1 MVTLK
6 ASFKKTVAL
15 LLMLTMVLSVIP
27 CVASA
32 AEGNT
37 DNTVIDFVEKKGS
50 ITVTKY
56 ATVQIANDSES
67 TPAKKGSATGTNSD
81 AVTDANYKPL
91 NGAKFVLFKIADAQ
105 KVKEYYNGMNDTS
118 YTLDAERF
126 VYTNEKT
133 ATYDGVP
140 ATPVE
145 TKTTAGTGTCKFEN
159 LEVGIYVLK
168 EITAPDQITTPLAE
182 DSLISIPMVNTATS
196 ANNGNAEWM
205 YDIFVYPKNH
215 ASTGTVELTKQDQ
228 NSSGLNGVTFEL
240 YKAEL
245 QKTGN
250 DLTLPMQNGSID
262 WKKVEKTVNNN
273 GQETALSFTTANG
286 GKLLLG
292 NLPAGLNGTQYK
304 LVEVSVPDGYIVNQ
318 TPLYFKVNNDNTI
331 TWNATSGDTNGCNNT
346 NTGVTATTIT
356 TGPKLSIT
364 LRNELPSL
372 IKEVKQNGGDTWK
385 TDEQYRLDDEI
396 TYRLTVYVPNNVA
409 ELGTFE
415 IKDVPQ
421 VGITDSESSS
431 DYTVNYGDAANAC
444 NASLR
449 ADNYTL
455 TKIEASG
462 NNGRGFK
469 LELNSTGKGLVAGK
483 FIQIVYKAH
492 MNANAVIAE
501 IGNGNTATLTY
512 SKSISGGNENY
523 TITDEARVYTYQFQI
538 TKYKDSV
545 AEANKLKDGEWV
557 EFQLLD
563 TDKNPMKVVKLAK
576 GEYRLAIDTDSDT
589 VKLDKMV
596 TNTNSTILIRGLEN
610 GTYYLKETKTI
621 ANYNLLSKPFEF
633 KVEVTETTTWTEDGS
648 FTPDG
653 SIVKTYQ
660 STTYTP
666 TDPTGIAT
674 IINKKGFV
682 LPQTGD
688 MGYLLFCTV
697 GIVLIAGGAMLIFG
711 GRKKKIR

>member
-6 ASFKKTVAL
+6 SSIKKIVSL
-15 LLMLTMVLSVIP
+15 LLMLTMVLTVVP

-32 AEGNT
+32 TTGSPVINT
-37 DNTVIDFVEKKGS
+37 TKKGS

-56 ATVQIANDSES
+56 ASADTSA
-67 TPAKKGSATGTNSD
+67 TKGKATGTNSD
-81 AVTDANYKPL
+81 TVDTNYYTPL
-91 NGAKFVLFKIADAQ
+91 NGATFKLFKIADADA
-105 KVKEYYNGMNDTS
+105 VMAYYNGTS
-118 YTLDAERF
+118 TTTYSLEQFD
-126 VYTNEKT
+126 YQDDGT
-133 ATYDGVP
+133 AKYNNVSIDQACTWEGI
-140 ATPVE
+140 TS
-145 TKTTAGTGTCKFEN
+145 GTGEN
-159 LEVGIYVLK
+159 AGKYTFSNLPIGIYVLK
-168 EITAPDQITTPLAE
+168 EVTAPNQIAAPLAE
-182 DSLISIPMVNTATS
+182 DSLISIPMVNTAS
-196 ANNGNAEWM
+196 SSNNGNAEWM
-205 YDIFVYPKNH
+205 YDVSVYPKNH
-215 ASTGTVELTKQDQ
+215 ASTGTVELTKVDQ
-228 NSSGLNGVTFEL
+228 NNVPLENVVFEL
-240 YKAEL
+240 YKKEFLKNGQFATDDWT
-245 QKTGN
+245 QVTDTTDNAGTSTQ
-250 DLTLPMQNGSID
+250 LTL
-262 WKKVEKTVNNN
+262 KTDSN
-273 GQETALSFTTANG
+273 
-286 GKLLLG
+286 GKLTVA
-292 NLPAGLNGTQYK
+292 NLPSGLYGTQYK
-304 LVEVSVPDGYIVNQ
+304 LVEVSAPNGYIVNQ

-356 TGPKLSIT
+356 TDPKLSIT

-396 TYRLTVYVPNNVA
+396 TYRLTVYVPKNVA

-449 ADNYTL
+449 ADNYML
-455 TKIEASG
+455 TKLEASG
-462 NNGRGFK
+462 NNGQGFK

-563 TDKNPMKVVKLAK
+563 TDKNPMKVVKLAE

-682 LPQTGD
+682 LPQTGG

>member
-6 ASFKKTVAL
+6 SSIKKIVSL
-15 LLMLTMVLSVIP
+15 LLMLTMVLTVVP

-32 AEGNT
+32 TTGSPVINT
-37 DNTVIDFVEKKGS
+37 TKKGS

-56 ATVQIANDSES
+56 ASADTS
-67 TPAKKGSATGTNSD
+67 AKKGEATGTNSD
-81 AVTDANYKPL
+81 TVDTNYYTPL
-91 NGAKFVLFKIADAQ
+91 NGATFKLFKIADADA
-105 KVKEYYNGMNDTS
+105 VMAYYNGTS
-118 YTLDAERF
+118 TTTYSLEQFD
-126 VYTNEKT
+126 YQDDGT
-133 ATYDGVP
+133 AKYNNVSIDQACTWEGI
-140 ATPVE
+140 TS
-145 TKTTAGTGTCKFEN
+145 GTGEN
-159 LEVGIYVLK
+159 AGKYTFSNLPIGIYVLK
-168 EITAPDQITTPLAE
+168 EVTAPNQIAAPLAE
-182 DSLISIPMVNTATS
+182 DSLISIPMVNTETS
-196 ANNGNAEWM
+196 RNNGNAEWM
-205 YDIFVYPKNH
+205 YDVYVYPKNH
-215 ASTGTVELTKQDQ
+215 ASTGTVELTKVDQ
-228 NSSGLNGVTFEL
+228 NNVPLENVVFEL
-240 YKAEL
+240 YKKANSEL
-245 QKTGN
+245 TTDDWTQVIDTTDNAGTSTRLTFKTDSN
-250 DLTLPMQNGSID
+250 
-262 WKKVEKTVNNN
+262 
-273 GQETALSFTTANG
+273 
-286 GKLLLG
+286 GKLTVA
-292 NLPAGLNGTQYK
+292 NLPSGLYGTQYK
-304 LVEVSVPDGYIVNQ
+304 LVEVSAPNGYIVNQ

-356 TGPKLSIT
+356 TDPKLSIT

-372 IKEVKQNGGDTWK
+372 IKEVKQNGGGDWK

-396 TYRLTVYVPNNVA
+396 TYRLTVYVPKNVA

-462 NNGRGFK
+462 NNGQGFK

-563 TDKNPMKVVKLAK
+563 TDKNPMKVVKLAE

-682 LPQTGD
+682 LPQTGG
-688 MGYLLFCTV
+688 MGYLLFCAV
-697 GIVLIAGGAMLIFG
+697 GIALIGGGAMLIFG

>member
-6 ASFKKTVAL
+6 SSIKKIVSL
-15 LLMLTMVLSVIP
+15 LLMLTMVLTVVP

-32 AEGNT
+32 TTGSPVINT
-37 DNTVIDFVEKKGS
+37 TKKGS

-56 ATVQIANDSES
+56 ASADTS
-67 TPAKKGSATGTNSD
+67 AKKGEATGTNSD
-81 AVTDANYKPL
+81 TVDTNYYTPL
-91 NGAKFVLFKIADAQ
+91 NGATFKLFKIADADA
-105 KVKEYYNGMNDTS
+105 VMAYYNGTS
-118 YTLDAERF
+118 TTTYSLEQFD
-126 VYTNEKT
+126 YQDDGT
-133 ATYDGVP
+133 AKYNNVSIDQACTWEGI
-140 ATPVE
+140 TS
-145 TKTTAGTGTCKFEN
+145 GTGEN
-159 LEVGIYVLK
+159 AGKYTFSNLPIGIYVLK
-168 EITAPDQITTPLAE
+168 EVTAPNQIAAPLAE
-182 DSLISIPMVNTATS
+182 DSLISIPMVNTAS
-196 ANNGNAEWM
+196 SSNNGNAEWM
-205 YDIFVYPKNH
+205 YDVSVYPKNH
-215 ASTGTVELTKQDQ
+215 ASTGTVELTKVDQ
-228 NSSGLNGVTFEL
+228 NNVPLENVVFEL
-240 YKAEL
+240 YKKANSEL
-245 QKTGN
+245 TTDDWTQVIDTTDNAGTSTRLTFKTDSN
-250 DLTLPMQNGSID
+250 
-262 WKKVEKTVNNN
+262 
-273 GQETALSFTTANG
+273 
-286 GKLLLG
+286 GKLTVA
-292 NLPAGLNGTQYK
+292 NLPSGLYGTQYK
-304 LVEVSVPDGYIVNQ
+304 LVEVSAPNGYIVNQ

-356 TGPKLSIT
+356 TDPKLSIT

-372 IKEVKQNGGDTWK
+372 IKEVKQNGGGDWK

-396 TYRLTVYVPNNVA
+396 TYRLTVYVPKNVA

-462 NNGRGFK
+462 NNGQGFK

-563 TDKNPMKVVKLAK
+563 TDKNPMKVVKLAE

-682 LPQTGD
+682 LPQTGG

>member
-6 ASFKKTVAL
+6 SSIKKIVSL
-15 LLMLTMVLSVIP
+15 LLMLTMVLTVVP

-32 AEGNT
+32 TTGSPVINT
-37 DNTVIDFVEKKGS
+37 TKKGS

-56 ATVQIANDSES
+56 ASADTSA
-67 TPAKKGSATGTNSD
+67 TKGKATGTNSD
-81 AVTDANYKPL
+81 TVDTNYYTPL
-91 NGAKFVLFKIADAQ
+91 NGATFKLFKIADADA
-105 KVKEYYNGMNDTS
+105 VMAYYNGTS
-118 YTLDAERF
+118 TTTYSLEQFDYQADG
-126 VYTNEKT
+126 T
-133 ATYDGVP
+133 AKYNNVSIDQACTWEGI
-140 ATPVE
+140 TS
-145 TKTTAGTGTCKFEN
+145 GTGEN
-159 LEVGIYVLK
+159 AGKYTFSNLPIGIYVLK
-168 EITAPDQITTPLAE
+168 EVTAPNQIAAPLAE
-182 DSLISIPMVNTATS
+182 DSLISIPMVNTGTS
-196 ANNGNAEWM
+196 SNNGNAEWM
-205 YDIFVYPKNH
+205 YDVYVYPKNH
-215 ASTGTVELTKQDQ
+215 TSTGTVELTKVDQ
-228 NSSGLNGVTFEL
+228 NNAPLENVVFEL
-240 YKAEL
+240 YKKANSEL
-245 QKTGN
+245 TTDDWTQVIDTTDNAGTSTRLTFKTDSN
-250 DLTLPMQNGSID
+250 
-262 WKKVEKTVNNN
+262 
-273 GQETALSFTTANG
+273 
-286 GKLLLG
+286 GKLTVA
-292 NLPAGLNGTQYK
+292 NLPSGLYGTQYK
-304 LVEVSVPDGYIVNQ
+304 LVEVSAPNGYIVNQ

-356 TGPKLSIT
+356 TDPKLSIT

-396 TYRLTVYVPNNVA
+396 TYRLTVYVPKNIA

-462 NNGRGFK
+462 NNGQGFK

-545 AEANKLKDGEWV
+545 AEANKLKDGERV

-563 TDKNPMKVVKLAK
+563 TDKNPMKVVKLEE

-621 ANYNLLSKPFEF
+621 ANYNLLSNPFEF

-666 TDPTGIAT
+666 TDPTEIAT

-682 LPQTGD
+682 LPQTGG